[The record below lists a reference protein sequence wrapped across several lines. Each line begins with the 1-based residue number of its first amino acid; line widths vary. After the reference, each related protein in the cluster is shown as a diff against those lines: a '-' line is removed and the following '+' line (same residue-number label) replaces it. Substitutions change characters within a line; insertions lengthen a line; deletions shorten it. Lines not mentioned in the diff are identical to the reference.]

1 MASRWVCVR
10 YAVEGRKGTFVRD
23 VELEDV
29 RPRNAAEL
37 RADLERLLSV
47 LEGAPVG
54 VGSWVPRWPR

>member
-1 MASRWVCVR
+1 M
-10 YAVEGRKGTFVRD
+10 EGRKGTFVRD